1 MSTRPQLNMLRAELE
16 HELTHGILPYW
27 MHRAVDQERGGFVGA
42 ITEDD
47 RPEPDAPKG
56 AILNARILWT
66 FAAAYRVVA
75 DPAYRAM
82 AERAAAFLRTHF
94 IDPLHGGVY
103 WTVDASGAPLDDR
116 KHVYAQAFAIYALAE
131 HYRATADTDSRQQA
145 IRLFELIERYAHD
158 GQHGGYEEAFTRDW
172 VRLDDVRLS
181 EEDRD
186 ERKSMNTHLHLLEA
200 YTNLYRVWPDALLWK
215 RIEEVLRL
223 FLDHIVNGRTGHLG
237 LFFDGDWKGKSSVVS
252 FGHDIEAS
260 WLLLEAADIIGDDRL
275 RMTVQQASM
284 RVAKAVLDEGFDA
297 SGGIFYERSSKG
309 SVDTDKEWW
318 PQAEAIVGFVNAYQE
333 TGRGTFLKAAW
344 ETWLF
349 TKTHIVDHEHGEW
362 RRRVTRDGAPLPG
375 MEKAG
380 LWKCSYHNARACLEI
395 MSRAGAAAERVAG

>member
-1 MSTRPQLNMLRAELE
+1 MTVRPQLYALRAELE

-27 MHRAVDQERGGFVGA
+27 MRRAIDQQHGGFVGA

-56 AILNARILWT
+56 TILNARILWT
-66 FAAAYRVVA
+66 FAAAYRVLA
-75 DPAYRAM
+75 DPAYRTM
-82 AERAAAFLRTHF
+82 ADRAVAFMRTRLT
-94 IDPLHGGVY
+94 DGQHGGVY

-116 KHVYAQAFAIYALAE
+116 KHVYAQAFAIYALSE
-131 HYRATADTDSRQQA
+131 HYRATADGDSRQQA

-158 GQHGGYEEAFTRDW
+158 AQHGGYEEAFTRNW

-181 EEDRD
+181 DEDRD

-200 YTNLYRVWPDALLWK
+200 YANLYRVWPDALLWK

-223 FLDHIVNGRTGHLG
+223 FVERIVNNKTGHLG
-237 LFFDGDWKGKSSVVS
+237 LFFDGDWNIKSSVIS

-260 WLLLEAADIIGDDRL
+260 WLLLEAADLIGDERL
-275 RMTVQQASM
+275 RAAVQHSAM
-284 RVAKAVLDEGFDA
+284 RVARAVLDEGLDV
-297 SGGIFYERSSKG
+297 SGGIFYERAANG
-309 SVDTDKEWW
+309 IVDTDKEWW

-333 TGRGTFLKAAW
+333 TGRGAFLRAAW

-349 TKTHIVDHEHGEW
+349 TKTHIIDHRHGEW
-362 RRRVTRDGAPLPG
+362 RRRVTREGVLVPG